1 MTSSPLLKFDVRWHA
16 ADGYPRLTLIL
27 APCALDAF
35 LSFRARADLSLLEDA
50 VIVSVEP
57 VVEVIFPRPV
67 HA

>member
-1 MTSSPLLKFDVRWHA
+1 MTSAPLLKFDVSWHA

-35 LSFRARADLSLLEDA
+35 LSFRARADQSLLEDA

-57 VVEVIFPRPV
+57 AVEVIVAIPV